1 MILLSI
7 ALGILAAILLLPSLS
22 DAVSVARVVRR
33 GPVPRPNSGTQTP
46 RFLFLVPA
54 HNEELLLPA
63 CLVSLRTM
71 RYPSDRVD
79 VVVVADNCTDR
90 TAVIA
95 QVAGVRCLVR
105 HAPADPGKPRAI
117 AWALTQVRV
126 AEYDAVAIVD
136 ADTEVDRDFAAQL
149 ATAAPLTGKALQPYN
164 GVSNRTEN
172 ALTRMSAVLSAANHG
187 LAYVLKTR
195 AGVSVPLS
203 AGMCIGSGV
212 LAAHGWTVNSL
223 SEDWELYALLTARG
237 VPVEGVPGAHIRAQ
251 EAASLRA
258 STSQR
263 QRWTAGKVAV
273 LLRYTWPLVRSR
285 EAGVARKLDALAELT
300 AVGPVLHAGVVCLAV
315 TTTLLVRPSGWTWIA
330 VLLLAG
336 LLRPLLYTVAAI
348 WKDPEPLGA
357 VRAFLFLPFY
367 AVWRL
372 YAALTTLAMLGGR
385 GARPWVRTA
394 RDEPVRSEFPKAL
407 DPTVH

>member
-7 ALGILAAILLLPSLS
+7 ALGLLAAILFLPSLS
-22 DAVSVARVVRR
+22 DAVSVVRVARR
-33 GPVPRPNSGTQTP
+33 GPVARSTRSAQTP
-46 RFLFLVPA
+46 RLLFLVPA

-63 CLVSLRTM
+63 CLVSLRAM
-71 RYPSDRVD
+71 HYPGDRVD

-105 HAPADPGKPRAI
+105 NAPTDPGKPRAI
-117 AWALTQVRV
+117 AWALAQVRV

-136 ADTEVDRDFAAQL
+136 ADTEVDREFAAQL

-203 AGMCIGSGV
+203 AGMCIGSEI
-212 LAAHGWTVNSL
+212 LAAHGWTVSSL
-223 SEDWELYALLTARG
+223 SEDWELYALLTTRG
-237 VPVEGVPGAHIRAQ
+237 VSVEGVPGALIRAQ
-251 EAASLRA
+251 EAASLQA
-258 STSQR
+258 GGSQR
-263 QRWTAGKVAV
+263 RRWTAGKVGV
-273 LLRYTWPLVRSR
+273 LLRYAWPLMRSR
-285 EAGVARKLDALAELT
+285 EAGAARKLDALAELT
-300 AVGPVLHAGVVCLAV
+300 AVGPVLHAGIVSLAV
-315 TTTLLVRPSGWTWIA
+315 AATALVRPPGWDWIA
-330 VLLLAG
+330 AVLLAG
-336 LLRPLLYTVAAI
+336 LLRPLIYTVIAMGS
-348 WKDPEPLGA
+348 DPEPMAAL
-357 VRAFLFLPFY
+357 RAFLFLPFY

-372 YAALTTLAMLGGR
+372 YTALTTLAMLGGR
-385 GARPWVRTA
+385 PWVRTA
-394 RDEPVRSEFPKAL
+394 RGEPVRSELPKAL